1 MLATRISFMNE
12 LSQLAERVGVDI
24 EHVRQGIGSDP
35 RIGTQ
40 FLYPG
45 AGYGGSC
52 FPKDVK
58 ALVRTAADAGQQLQ
72 ILSAVEAV
80 NERQK
85 HVLVD
90 KIVQRFGPNLSGRR
104 FALWGLA
111 FKPGTDDMREAPS
124 RVIIAGLTARGA
136 EVTAYDPVAVDEA
149 KRVMPDQARLSYA
162 PTAAATLEGADALV
176 IVTEWKEFRSP
187 DFDGMRRSLKQP
199 LIFDGRNLFE
209 PELMKQLGIEY
220 HGIGR
225 ATPG

>member
-1 MLATRISFMNE
+1 MNE
-12 LSQLAERVGVDI
+12 LSQLAERIGVDI

-58 ALVRTAADAGQQLQ
+58 ALVKTAADAGQRLQ

-90 KIVQRFGPNLSGRR
+90 KIVQRFGPDLSGRR
-104 FALWGLA
+104 FALWGLS

-136 EVTAYDPVAVDEA
+136 QVIAYDPVAVDEA
-149 KRVMPDQARLSYA
+149 KRVMPDQGSLSYA
-162 PTAAATLEGADALV
+162 PTADAALEGADALL

-187 DFDGMRRSLKQP
+187 DFDGIRRSLKQP
-199 LIFDGRNLFE
+199 LVFDGRNLFE
-209 PELMKQLGIEY
+209 PELMKEVGVEY

-225 ATPG
+225 AATR